1 MDFVS
6 SVAGPGEIGPE
17 AAAPLADPARTW
29 NCQLFRS
36 ITSDSADFHGDM
48 MSHLNSKKGRMV
60 DSSIAQAYIQLIRNA
75 QNFIYIENQYFLGSA
90 YSWLSNDDT
99 NCNHTLPCEIAQKVV
114 EKIRMNERFIAYIV
128 IPMFPEGDP
137 ASAPIQEILYWQ
149 FKTMEMMYHQV
160 GRALQ
165 EVNSP
170 DHPTDWLLFL
180 CPGICFFISY

>member
-1 MDFVS
+1 
-6 SVAGPGEIGPE
+6 
-17 AAAPLADPARTW
+17 
-29 NCQLFRS
+29 
-36 ITSDSADFHGDM
+36 
-48 MSHLNSKKGRMV
+48 MSL
-60 DSSIAQAYIQLIRNA
+60 
-75 QNFIYIENQYFLGSA
+75 
-90 YSWLSNDDT
+90 
-99 NCNHTLPCEIAQKVV
+99 QKVV

-180 CPGICFFISY
+180 CPGTYS